1 MSEKKAPAVKSTDFT
16 QMGVT
21 SNSIF
26 IQWEMAACDGV
37 PVEEFVY
44 KVYSRQ
50 AGTNEHYRVAYQSKG
65 ISSYTITGLKPDTDY
80 LVRVIGADEAGNSI
94 EYPATGSSKKI
105 RTDIAPAGQETPDGD
120 DEAAPGNDGEEA
132 PVVVRDEEA
141 PTVDSTEF
149 KSVKVTFNSIHIG
162 WKKATDSVTPAKQIV
177 YKVFVK
183 EDVDTEDEFVAKEA
197 PNLAS
202 FTIKDLKP
210 GTEYLVYVRAY
221 DEAGNYIQYPAP
233 DEPAR
238 IKTDVVDEEAP
249 VVSNAAFKNL
259 YTTPDSIY
267 VAWDPAKDNLT
278 SSEKIRYCV
287 YLKED
292 NDSGSVILVKQGL
305 NILSHTF
312 TGLKDKTD
320 YLVHVIASDEAG
332 NFVRYP
338 AQNSSFKVRTG
349 IMDKEAPAV
358 SETSFTVGEVTTSTI
373 AISWEKA
380 TDNLTE
386 AEKILYKV
394 YIQEDGSKEEPIL
407 AAQGTNLLSH
417 TFTGLKKDTNYL
429 VHVLAFDEA
438 GNCLRYP
445 APNSTH
451 KIKTDIT
458 DDHTAPTVKSRAIL
472 VTGTTTNSISI
483 KWEPATDNVTK
494 QNQILYQVWFTMV
507 NVNSDLWHKVEE
519 KGISSYTFNNLKEST
534 EYAIC
539 VKAFDEAGNS
549 LHYPDD
555 GDCIITSTD
564 TPDTAAPTVSSD
576 KLSATP
582 TGDSVTLKWKAAKDN
597 VTKDSLIRY
606 KVYRTEFGAWLEPKV
621 VKGVSSYTFIDL
633 IPATKYRF
641 RVEALDEADNVLPY
655 DEIEV
660 KTEDSVPPTAVSAEL
675 HATSSGNNNVTVHW
689 APATDNA
696 TPENEILYRVSRSVN
711 GKWETPI
718 EAKHI
723 AAYTF
728 SDLLPATKY
737 IFRVLA
743 FDAAGKEFRYN
754 DFEWITKD
762 DVKPEAPDTG
772 VTLTV
777 KDNKATLSWAAA
789 KDNVTAAKK
798 IVYRVYR
805 TENGAWQSPIE
816 VKDATSYTFNN
827 LGYAK
832 SYNFKVEAVDEA
844 GNVLKYKE
852 VSGVIKDTVI
862 PQIGNPALSLTL
874 VDNSVTVKW
883 AAASDNYTTASKI
896 RYQITCYTE
905 SGNVYSSKSV
915 TGQTSQ
921 TFTNLVYGSTY
932 RFKVTAFDEADN
944 SINYTEQT
952 KKIVDTKGPTLSNTA
967 LTLEAKNN
975 TVTVKWTAA
984 SDNATVASKIR
995 YMVSR
1000 TENGVW
1006 QPEKPV
1012 TGSTSYPFTGLTYN
1026 KNYTFQVRALDEVG
1040 NPVSYAL
1047 KSMTLRDT
1055 DAPTVS
1061 QSSLTLTPTRD
1072 SITVQWVKASDNAT
1086 PTDKITYKVYRTQA
1100 GVWQSPVPLTGVNSY
1115 TFTGLKPST
1124 TYTFRV
1130 EAFDGAGNPFT
1141 YLQKAAT
1148 TLEGTAPTVSSRD
1161 LTVSNLLDDRFT
1173 FSWKLASDN
1182 VTPSNN
1188 ILYKV
1193 GLREN
1198 GTWRVVRE
1206 AKGICSHTFTGLKAN
1221 TLYGYYVNAYDE
1233 AGNLLQYPSDGRCNL
1248 VTTQRA
1254 RVHQLTV
1261 NLTQGATVLKGS
1273 KTIALRIEYDYY
1285 KRNSDGSI
1293 GGTGSGWWEQIW
1305 ASTNSHSKT
1314 ITLPTDCYFK
1324 DHQICVKISSRNAG
1338 VGSWKLC
1345 CSGYVDVANGTLNFK
1360 LTGSYFN
1367 QKVRLGGTAAEG
1379 YAQFK

>member
-1 MSEKKAPAVKSTDFT
+1 MSSKKTPAVKSTDFT

-44 KVYSRQ
+44 KVYYRQ

-472 VTGTTTNSISI
+472 VTGTTLNSISI

-549 LHYPDD
+549 LHYPED
-555 GDCIITSTD
+555 GECIITSTD
-564 TPDTAAPTVSSD
+564 TPDTAAPTVSS
-576 KLSATP
+576 P
-582 TGDSVTLKWKAAKDN
+582 N
-597 VTKDSLIRY
+597 
-606 KVYRTEFGAWLEPKV
+606 
-621 VKGVSSYTFIDL
+621 
-633 IPATKYRF
+633 
-641 RVEALDEADNVLPY
+641 
-655 DEIEV
+655 
-660 KTEDSVPPTAVSAEL
+660 
-675 HATSSGNNNVTVHW
+675 
-689 APATDNA
+689 
-696 TPENEILYRVSRSVN
+696 
-711 GKWETPI
+711 
-718 EAKHI
+718 
-723 AAYTF
+723 
-728 SDLLPATKY
+728 
-737 IFRVLA
+737 
-743 FDAAGKEFRYN
+743 
-754 DFEWITKD
+754 
-762 DVKPEAPDTG
+762 
-772 VTLTV
+772 LTV
-777 KDNKATLSWAAA
+777 SDRKTNSISIKWLAAS
-789 KDNVTAAKK
+789 DNVTAAGRIRYEVYLDGAKK
-798 IVYRVYR
+798 YEDKGI
-805 TENGAWQSPIE
+805 
-816 VKDATSYTFNN
+816 TSYTFTGLTPNTQ
-827 LGYAK
+827 YTFFVKA
-832 SYNFKVEAVDEA
+832 FDEA
-844 GNVLKYKE
+844 GNVLPY
-852 VSGVIKDTVI
+852 STVAAKTI
-862 PQIGNPALSLTL
+862 DDKAPTVGNSIIT
-874 VDNSVTVKW
+874 VTDRKVNSISIRW
-883 AAASDNYTTASKI
+883 NAASDNDTTTNQI
-896 RYQITCYTE
+896 RYE
-905 SGNVYSSKSV
+905 VY
-915 TGQTSQ
+915 
-921 TFTNLVYGSTY
+921 L
-932 RFKVTAFDEADN
+932 
-944 SINYTEQT
+944 
-952 KKIVDTKGPTLSNTA
+952 
-967 LTLEAKNN
+967 
-975 TVTVKWTAA
+975 
-984 SDNATVASKIR
+984 
-995 YMVSR
+995 
-1000 TENGVW
+1000 NGVKKYG
-1006 QPEKPV
+1006 EKN
-1012 TGSTSYPFTGLTYN
+1012 LT
-1026 KNYTFQVRALDEVG
+1026 
-1040 NPVSYAL
+1040 
-1047 KSMTLRDT
+1047 
-1055 DAPTVS
+1055 
-1061 QSSLTLTPTRD
+1061 
-1072 SITVQWVKASDNAT
+1072 
-1086 PTDKITYKVYRTQA
+1086 
-1100 GVWQSPVPLTGVNSY
+1100 SY
-1115 TFTGLKPST
+1115 TFTGLTP
-1124 TYTFRV
+1124 YTQYKV
-1130 EAFDGAGNPFT
+1130 LVKAFDEAGNALSYT
-1141 YLQKAAT
+1141 EVT
-1148 TLEGTAPTVSSRD
+1148 TRTLDNKAPTVGSSVI
-1161 LTVSNLLDDRFT
+1161 TVTDRKVN
-1173 FSWKLASDN
+1173 SISIRWNAASDN
-1182 VTPSNN
+1182 DTTTGQIRYEVYLNGVKKYGEKN
-1188 ILYKV
+1188 ITSY
-1193 GLREN
+1193 
-1198 GTWRVVRE
+1198 
-1206 AKGICSHTFTGLKAN
+1206 TFTGLTPNTQYTFFVKAFDEAGNDLPYSTGSAKTLDNKAPTVGSSIITVTDRQVNSISIRWDAASDNDTAANQIRYEVYLNGSLKYNKENIKSYTFTGLSPN
-1221 TLYGYYVNAYDE
+1221 TSYSFSVKAYDTAGNVLTYSSSSAKTKDNQAPTVTSDTITISNITPNSFMASWNPARDNDTASSSIRYQVYLHIGGKWVLQKEACGFTSYTFTGLAPNTQYWVCVNAYDE
-1233 AGNLLQYPSDGRCNL
+1233 SGNKLMYPRDGKS
-1248 VTTQRA
+1248 TPAKTSPA
-1254 RVHQLTV
+1254 RVNRLTF
-1261 NLTQGATVLKGS
+1261 TIHQGAK
-1273 KTIALRIEYDYY
+1273 Y
-1285 KRNSDGSI
+1285 
-1293 GGTGSGWWEQIW
+1293 
-1305 ASTNSHSKT
+1305 
-1314 ITLPTDCYFK
+1314 LPSTDCIYLAIRYNYAQYDSNGRVTARNVGKWERKWSSGKTVSNVIQLPAGWYFE
-1324 DHQICVKISSRNAG
+1324 DNRVNIYIESRRAATRPLNT
-1338 VGSWKLC
+1338 WKK
-1345 CSGYVDVANGTLNFK
+1345 CSEGYVDITGGSIVLQ
-1360 LTGSYFN
+1360 LSGSYYSYNVSFT
-1367 QKVRLGGTAAEG
+1367 KL
-1379 YAQFK
+1379 